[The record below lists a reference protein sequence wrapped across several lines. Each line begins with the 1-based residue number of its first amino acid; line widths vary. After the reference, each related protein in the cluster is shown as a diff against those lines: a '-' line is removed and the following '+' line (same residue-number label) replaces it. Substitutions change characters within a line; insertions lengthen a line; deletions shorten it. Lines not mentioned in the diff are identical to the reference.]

1 MALSIAEKVQALR
14 NAELFSA
21 MPDDELPHVAQIAHE
36 MAVGAGERFIRQGE
50 RGDCLY
56 LIVSG
61 EAQVVLD
68 GAGEIARRGANS
80 LIGEL
85 AILWRQPRSA
95 NCVAATDLTLLK
107 IDHNDFWAM
116 MEAHPRL
123 VRRAIDVLMKRLNQR
138 TEDVQQ
144 YGGSALG

>member
-1 MALSIAEKVQALR
+1 MALSIAEKVQALH

-36 MAVGAGERFIRQGE
+36 MTVGAGERFIRQGE
-50 RGDCLY
+50 IGDCLY

-68 GAGEIARRGANS
+68 GAGEIARRSANS

-138 TEDVQQ
+138 TEDVHQ